1 MPFFCKTVKMNK
13 IQHNT
18 VYSVQLVTS
27 YYGVGPNTSA
37 LSAGYDSRLYRLSI
51 AFSLD
56 ANAN

>member
-1 MPFFCKTVKMNK
+1 MNK

-27 YYGVGPNTSA
+27 YYGVGPNTLA

-56 ANAN
+56 ANANWFC